1 MKNYIT
7 DLSENETIIEVGDRL
22 HMISNGRGLA
32 WGSDSYL
39 LAARLR
45 KGKRACELGC
55 GTGVVSLLAAAFD
68 KFAHVTALEIEEESA
83 ALAERNVILNGLSE
97 KISVKNI
104 DIRLANPDELGGQFD
119 CVFSNPPYFAHPG
132 PESPDA
138 IRQSARHEI
147 HGGISDFC
155 AAAARLLKYG
165 GIFVCVY
172 RADRLVDLFCA
183 MRASRLEPKKICT
196 VYPDSKSKPA
206 FVLVEAKFGG
216 SPLLEFEP
224 PLFLYTDEIT
234 NPRKRTERIDKI
246 YEKTS
251 FDI

>member
-1 MKNYIT
+1 MDKNLII
-7 DLSENETIIEVGDRL
+7 SENESIIAVGDRVK
-22 HMISNGRGLA
+22 MISNGKGLA

-45 KGKRACELGC
+45 RGKRACELGC
-55 GTGVVSLLAAAFD
+55 GTGVVTLLAAAFD
-68 KFAHVTALEIEEESA
+68 KFNHITALEVEPESA
-83 ALAERNVILNGLSE
+83 ALAERNVALNSLSD
-97 KISVKNI
+97 KVTVKNT
-104 DIRLANPDELGGQFD
+104 DIREAHPKDLGGEFD

-132 PESPDA
+132 PESPDL

-155 AAAARLLKYG
+155 AAAARLLRYG
-165 GIFVCVY
+165 GTFVCVY
-172 RADRLVDLFCA
+172 RPDRLVDLFEA
-183 MRASRLEPKKICT
+183 MRAAKLEPKKICT
-196 VYPDSKSKPA
+196 VYPDTKSKPA

-216 SPLLEFEP
+216 APLLEFEP

-234 NPRKRTERIDKI
+234 NPRIRTERIDKI

-251 FDI
+251 FEI

>member
-1 MKNYIT
+1 MNENI
-7 DLSENETIIEVGDRL
+7 LISENESIIAVGERVR
-22 HMISNGRGLA
+22 MISNGKGLA

-55 GTGVVSLLAAAFD
+55 GTGVVTLLAAAFE
-68 KFAHVTALEIEEESA
+68 KFDHVTALEIEPESA
-83 ALAERNVILNGLSE
+83 SLAERNVALNSLSD
-97 KISVKNI
+97 KITVKNT
-104 DIRLANPDELGGQFD
+104 DIRDARAEDLGGEFD

-132 PESPDA
+132 PESPDS

-147 HGGISDFC
+147 HGGIGDFC
-155 AAAARLLKYG
+155 AAAGRLLKYG
-165 GIFVCVY
+165 GTFVCVY

-183 MRASRLEPKKICT
+183 MRAARLEPKKICT
-196 VYPDSKSKPA
+196 VYPDTKSKPA

-216 SPLLEFEP
+216 APLLEFEP

-234 NPRKRTERIDKI
+234 NPRIRTERIEKI

-251 FDI
+251 FDV

>member
-1 MKNYIT
+1 MDKNIFI
-7 DLSENETIIEVGDRL
+7 SENESIVAVGDRVK
-22 HMISNGRGLA
+22 MISNGKGLA

-55 GTGVVSLLAAAFD
+55 GTGVVTLLAAAFD
-68 KFAHVTALEIEEESA
+68 KFNHITALEVEPESA
-83 ALAERNVILNGLSE
+83 ALAERNVVLNSLSD
-97 KISVKNI
+97 KITVKNT
-104 DIRLANPDELGGQFD
+104 DIRDVRADELGGEFD

-132 PESPDA
+132 PESPDS

-147 HGGISDFC
+147 HGGIGDFC
-155 AAAARLLKYG
+155 AAAARLLRYG
-165 GIFVCVY
+165 GTFVCVY
-172 RADRLVDLFCA
+172 RPDRLVDLFEA

-196 VYPDSKSKPA
+196 VYPDTKSKPA

-216 SPLLEFEP
+216 APLLEFEQ
-224 PLFLYTDEIT
+224 PLFLYTDEIV
-234 NPRKRTERIDKI
+234 NPRIRTERIDKI

-251 FDI
+251 FEI

>member
-1 MKNYIT
+1 MDKNLII
-7 DLSENETIIEVGDRL
+7 SENESIIAVGDRVK
-22 HMISNGRGLA
+22 MISNGKGLA

-45 KGKRACELGC
+45 RGKRACELGC
-55 GTGVVSLLAAAFD
+55 GTGVVTLLAAAFD
-68 KFAHVTALEIEEESA
+68 KFNHVTALEVEPESA
-83 ALAERNVILNGLSE
+83 ALAERNVALNSLSD
-97 KISVKNI
+97 KVTVKNI
-104 DIRLANPDELGGQFD
+104 DIHEAHPKDLGGEFD

-132 PESPDA
+132 PESPDS

-155 AAAARLLKYG
+155 AAAARLLRYG
-165 GIFVCVY
+165 GTFVCVY
-172 RADRLVDLFCA
+172 RPDRLVDLFEA
-183 MRASRLEPKKICT
+183 MRAAKLEPKKMCT
-196 VYPDSKSKPA
+196 VYADTNSKPA

-216 SPLLEFEP
+216 APLLEFEP

-234 NPRKRTERIDKI
+234 NPRIRTERIEKI

-251 FDI
+251 FEI

>member
-1 MKNYIT
+1 MNENI
-7 DLSENETIIEVGDRL
+7 LISENESIIAVGERVR
-22 HMISNGRGLA
+22 MISNGKGLA

-55 GTGVVSLLAAAFD
+55 GTGVVTLLAAAFE
-68 KFAHVTALEIEEESA
+68 KFDHVTALEIEPESA
-83 ALAERNVILNGLSE
+83 SLAERNVALNSLSD
-97 KISVKNI
+97 KITVKNT
-104 DIRLANPDELGGQFD
+104 DIRDARAEDLGGEFD

-132 PESPDA
+132 PESPDS

-147 HGGISDFC
+147 HGGIGDFC
-155 AAAARLLKYG
+155 AAAGRLLKYG
-165 GIFVCVY
+165 GTFVCVY

-183 MRASRLEPKKICT
+183 MRAAKLEPKKICT
-196 VYPDSKSKPA
+196 VYPDTKSKPA

-216 SPLLEFEP
+216 APLLEFEP

-234 NPRKRTERIDKI
+234 NPRIRTERIEKI

-251 FDI
+251 FDV

>member
-1 MKNYIT
+1 MNENI
-7 DLSENETIIEVGDRL
+7 LISENESIIAVGDRVK
-22 HMISNGRGLA
+22 MISNGKGLA

-55 GTGVVSLLAAAFD
+55 GTGVVSLLAAAFE
-68 KFAHVTALEIEEESA
+68 KFDHVCALEIEPESA
-83 ALAERNVILNGLSE
+83 ALAKRNVELNSLTDRMT
-97 KISVKNI
+97 VKNI
-104 DIRLANPDELGGQFD
+104 DIREARADSLGGEFD

-132 PESPDA
+132 PESPDS

-147 HGGISDFC
+147 HGGIADFC
-155 AAAARLLKYG
+155 ATAARLLKYG

-172 RADRLVDLFCA
+172 RPDRLVDLFEA
-183 MRASRLEPKKICT
+183 MRAARLEPKKICT
-196 VYPDSKSKPA
+196 VYHDTKSKPA

-216 SPLLEFEP
+216 APLLEFEP
-224 PLFLYTDEIT
+224 PLFLYTDEVT
-234 NPRKRTERIDKI
+234 NPRIRTERIDKI

-251 FDI
+251 FDV

>member
-1 MKNYIT
+1 MDKNI
-7 DLSENETIIEVGDRL
+7 LISENESIIAVGDRVK
-22 HMISNGRGLA
+22 MISNGKGLA

-55 GTGVVSLLAAAFD
+55 GTGVVSLLAAAFE
-68 KFAHVTALEIEEESA
+68 KFDHVTALEIEPESA
-83 ALAERNVILNGLSE
+83 ALAERNVALNSLSDRMT
-97 KISVKNI
+97 VKNI
-104 DIRLANPDELGGQFD
+104 DIREAHPDTLGGSFD

-132 PESPDA
+132 PESPDS

-147 HGGISDFC
+147 HGGIGDFC

-165 GIFVCVY
+165 GVFVCVY
-172 RADRLVDLFCA
+172 RPDRLVDLFSA
-183 MRASRLEPKKICT
+183 MRASRLEPKKMCT
-196 VYPDSKSKPA
+196 VYADTNSKPA

-216 SPLLEFEP
+216 APLLEFEP

-234 NPRKRTERIDKI
+234 NPRIRTERIEKI

-251 FDI
+251 FDV

>member
-1 MKNYIT
+1 MENIN
-7 DLSENETIIEVGDRL
+7 LSENEAVVAVGERVR
-22 HMISNGRGLA
+22 MISNGKGLA

-55 GTGVVSLLAAAFD
+55 GTGVVSLLAAAFE
-68 KFAHVTALEIEEESA
+68 KFDHVCALEIEKESA
-83 ALAERNVILNGLSE
+83 ELAARNVSLNSLDGRMA
-97 KISVKNI
+97 VHNI
-104 DIRLANPDELGGQFD
+104 DIRKATPEVLGGYFD

-147 HGGISDFC
+147 HGGIADFC

-165 GIFVCVY
+165 GNFVCVY
-172 RADRLVDLFCA
+172 RPDRLVDLFCA
-183 MRASRLEPKKICT
+183 MRAARLEPKKICT
-196 VYPDSKSKPA
+196 VYSDKKSKPA

-216 SPLLEFEP
+216 APLLEYEP
-224 PLFLYTDEIT
+224 PLFLYTDEVV
-234 NPRKRTERIDKI
+234 NPRIRTERIEKI

-251 FDI
+251 FDV

>member
-1 MKNYIT
+1 MDNNIT
-7 DLSENETIIEVGDRL
+7 LNNNENIISVGDRVK
-22 HMISNGRGLA
+22 MISNGRGLA

-68 KFAHVTALEIEEESA
+68 KFEHVCALEIERESA
-83 ALAERNVILNGLSE
+83 ELAKRNAALNNLGKRV
-97 KISVKNI
+97 SVHNI
-104 DIRLANPDELGGQFD
+104 DIREARADALGGEFD

-147 HGGISDFC
+147 HGGIGDFC

-165 GIFVCVY
+165 GTFVCVY
-172 RADRLVDLFCA
+172 RPDRLVDLFCA
-183 MRASRLEPKKICT
+183 MRAARLEPKRMCMVHADT
-196 VYPDSKSKPA
+196 HSKPA
-206 FVLVEAKFGG
+206 FVLAEAKFGG
-216 SPLLEFEP
+216 APLLEIEP
-224 PLFLYTDEIT
+224 PLFLYTDEIV
-234 NPRKRTERIDKI
+234 NPRIRTERIDQI

-251 FDI
+251 FEI

>member
-1 MKNYIT
+1 
-7 DLSENETIIEVGDRL
+7 
-22 HMISNGRGLA
+22 MISNGKGLA

-45 KGKRACELGC
+45 KGKRACEFGC

-68 KFAHVTALEIEEESA
+68 KFDHVTALEIEPESA
-83 ALAERNVILNGLSE
+83 ALAERNVALNSLSE
-97 KISVKNI
+97 KITVKNI
-104 DIRLANPDELGGQFD
+104 YIRDARADELGGEFD

-132 PESPDA
+132 PESPDS

-147 HGGISDFC
+147 HGGIGDFC
-155 AAAARLLKYG
+155 AAAAKLLKYG
-165 GIFVCVY
+165 GNFVCVY
-172 RADRLVDLFCA
+172 RPDRLVDLFCA
-183 MRASRLEPKKICT
+183 MRAAKLEPKKICT
-196 VYPDSKSKPA
+196 VFADTNSKPA

-216 SPLLEFEP
+216 APLLEYEP
-224 PLFLYTDEIT
+224 PLFLYTDEVT
-234 NPRKRTERIDKI
+234 NPRIRTERIEKI

>member
-1 MKNYIT
+1 MENIN
-7 DLSENETIIEVGDRL
+7 LSENENIVAVGERVR
-22 HMISNGRGLA
+22 MISNGKGLA

-45 KGKRACELGC
+45 RGKRACELGC

-68 KFAHVTALEIEEESA
+68 KFDHVCALEIEKESA
-83 ALAERNVILNGLSE
+83 DLAARNVSLNSLDG
-97 KISVKNI
+97 KMAVHNI
-104 DIRLANPDELGGQFD
+104 DIREANPDALGGYFD

-132 PESPDA
+132 PESPDS

-147 HGGISDFC
+147 HGGIADFC

-165 GIFVCVY
+165 GNFVCVY
-172 RADRLVDLFCA
+172 RPDRLVDLFCA
-183 MRASRLEPKKICT
+183 MREARLEPKKICT
-196 VYPDSKSKPA
+196 VYADTKSKPA

-216 SPLLEFEP
+216 APLLEYEP
-224 PLFLYTDEIT
+224 PLFLYTDEIV
-234 NPRKRTERIDKI
+234 NPRIRTERIEKI

-251 FDI
+251 FDV

>member
-1 MKNYIT
+1 MDNSSI
-7 DLSENETIIEVGDRL
+7 LNNNENIISVGERVK
-22 HMISNGRGLA
+22 MISNGKGLA

-45 KGKRACELGC
+45 RGKRACELGC
-55 GTGVVSLLAAAFD
+55 GTGVVSLLAAAFE
-68 KFAHVTALEIEEESA
+68 KFDHVCALEIEKESA
-83 ALAERNVILNGLSE
+83 DLAARNVALNNLGDRMA
-97 KISVKNI
+97 VHNI
-104 DIRLANPDELGGQFD
+104 DIREARADLLGGEFD

-132 PESPDA
+132 PESPDS

-155 AAAARLLKYG
+155 AAAARLLRYG
-165 GIFVCVY
+165 GTFVCVY
-172 RADRLVDLFCA
+172 RPDRLVDLFCA
-183 MRASRLEPKKICT
+183 MREARLEPKKMCT
-196 VYPDSKSKPA
+196 VYADTKSKPA

-216 SPLLEFEP
+216 APLLEFEP

-234 NPRKRTERIDKI
+234 NPRIRTERIEKI

-251 FDI
+251 FEI

>member
-1 MKNYIT
+1 MENIN
-7 DLSENETIIEVGDRL
+7 LSENENIVAVGERVR
-22 HMISNGRGLA
+22 MISNGKGLA

-45 KGKRACELGC
+45 RGKRACELGC

-68 KFAHVTALEIEEESA
+68 KFDHVCALEIEKESA
-83 ALAERNVILNGLSE
+83 DLAARNVSLNSLEG
-97 KISVKNI
+97 KMAVHNI
-104 DIRLANPDELGGQFD
+104 DIREANPDALGGYFD

-132 PESPDA
+132 PESPDS

-147 HGGISDFC
+147 HGGIADFC

-165 GIFVCVY
+165 GNFVCVY
-172 RADRLVDLFCA
+172 RPDRLVDLFCA
-183 MRASRLEPKKICT
+183 MREARLEPKKICT
-196 VYPDSKSKPA
+196 VYADTKSKPA

-216 SPLLEFEP
+216 APLLEYEP
-224 PLFLYTDEIT
+224 PLFLYTDEIV
-234 NPRKRTERIDKI
+234 NPRIRTERIEKI

-251 FDI
+251 FDV

>member
-1 MKNYIT
+1 MENINLT
-7 DLSENETIIEVGDRL
+7 ENETVVAVGEKVK
-22 HMISNGRGLA
+22 MISNGKGLA

-45 KGKRACELGC
+45 RGKRACELGC

-68 KFAHVTALEIEEESA
+68 KFDHVCALEIEKESA
-83 ALAERNVILNGLSE
+83 DLAARNVELNNLGD
-97 KISVKNI
+97 KMAVHNI
-104 DIRLANPDELGGQFD
+104 DIREAHPDNLGGYFD

-132 PESPDA
+132 PESPDS

-147 HGGISDFC
+147 HGGIADFC

-165 GIFVCVY
+165 GNFVCVY
-172 RADRLVDLFCA
+172 RPDRLVDLFCA
-183 MRASRLEPKKICT
+183 MREARLEPKKICT
-196 VYPDSKSKPA
+196 VYADTKSKPA

-216 SPLLEFEP
+216 APLLEYEP
-224 PLFLYTDEIT
+224 PLFLYTDEIV
-234 NPRKRTERIDKI
+234 NPRIRTERIEKI

-251 FDI
+251 FET

>member
-1 MKNYIT
+1 MENIN
-7 DLSENETIIEVGDRL
+7 LSENEAVVAVGERVR
-22 HMISNGRGLA
+22 MISNSKGLA

-55 GTGVVSLLAAAFD
+55 GTGVVSLLAAAFE
-68 KFAHVTALEIEEESA
+68 KFDHVCALEIEKESA
-83 ALAERNVILNGLSE
+83 ELAARNVSLNSLDGRMA
-97 KISVKNI
+97 VHNI
-104 DIRLANPDELGGQFD
+104 DIRKATPEALGGYFD

-147 HGGISDFC
+147 HGGIADFC

-165 GIFVCVY
+165 GNFVCVY
-172 RADRLVDLFCA
+172 RPDRLVDLFCA
-183 MRASRLEPKKICT
+183 MRAARLEPKKICT
-196 VYPDSKSKPA
+196 VYADTKSKPA

-216 SPLLEFEP
+216 APLLEYEP
-224 PLFLYTDEIT
+224 PLFLYTDEVV
-234 NPRKRTERIDKI
+234 NPRIRTERIEKI

-251 FDI
+251 FDV

>member
-1 MKNYIT
+1 
-7 DLSENETIIEVGDRL
+7 
-22 HMISNGRGLA
+22 MISNGRGLP
-32 WGSDSYL
+32 WGTDSYL

-55 GTGVVSLLAAAFD
+55 GTGVVSLLAAAFE
-68 KFAHVTALEIEEESA
+68 KFSHVTAIEIEPESA
-83 ALAERNVILNGLSE
+83 ALAERNVRLNSLSD
-97 KISVKNI
+97 KITVVNT
-104 DIRLANPDELGGQFD
+104 DIRHARPEDLGGDFD

-147 HGGISDFC
+147 HGGITDFC

-183 MRASRLEPKKICT
+183 MRVARLEPKKICT
-196 VYPDSKSKPA
+196 VYPDTRSKPA

-234 NPRKRTERIDKI
+234 NPRIRTERIEKI

-251 FDI
+251 FEI

>member
-1 MKNYIT
+1 MDKNLII
-7 DLSENETIIEVGDRL
+7 SENESIIAFGYRVK
-22 HMISNGRGLA
+22 MISNGKGLA

-45 KGKRACELGC
+45 RGKRACELGC
-55 GTGVVSLLAAAFD
+55 GTGVVTLLAAAFD
-68 KFAHVTALEIEEESA
+68 KFNHITALEVEPESA
-83 ALAERNVILNGLSE
+83 ALAERNVALNSLSD
-97 KISVKNI
+97 KITVKNI
-104 DIRLANPDELGGQFD
+104 DIREAHPKYLGGEFD

-132 PESPDA
+132 PESADS

-155 AAAARLLKYG
+155 AAAARLLRYG
-165 GIFVCVY
+165 GTFVCVY
-172 RADRLVDLFCA
+172 RPDRLVDLFCA
-183 MRASRLEPKKICT
+183 MRAAKLEPKKMCT
-196 VYPDSKSKPA
+196 VYADTNSKPA

-216 SPLLEFEP
+216 APLLEFEP

-234 NPRKRTERIDKI
+234 NPRIRTERIEKI

-251 FDI
+251 FEI

>member
-1 MKNYIT
+1 MENIN
-7 DLSENETIIEVGDRL
+7 LSENENIVAVGDRVK
-22 HMISNGRGLA
+22 MISNGKGLA

-39 LAARLR
+39 LAARLK

-68 KFAHVTALEIEEESA
+68 KFDHVAALEIEKESA
-83 ALAERNVILNGLSE
+83 DLATRNVTLNSLDE
-97 KISVKNI
+97 KMTVHNI
-104 DIRLANPDELGGQFD
+104 DIREAHPDALGGYFD

-132 PESPDA
+132 PESPDS

-165 GIFVCVY
+165 GNFVCVY
-172 RADRLVDLFCA
+172 RPDRLVDLFCA
-183 MRASRLEPKKICT
+183 MREARLEPKKICT
-196 VYPDSKSKPA
+196 VYADTKSKPA

-216 SPLLEFEP
+216 APLLEFEP
-224 PLFLYTDEIT
+224 PLFLYTDEIV
-234 NPRKRTERIDKI
+234 NPRIRTERIEKI

-251 FDI
+251 FEI

>member
-1 MKNYIT
+1 MENIN
-7 DLSENETIIEVGDRL
+7 LSENETIISVGERVK
-22 HMISNGRGLA
+22 MISNGKGLA

-55 GTGVVSLLAAAFD
+55 GTGVVTLLAAAFD
-68 KFAHVTALEIEEESA
+68 KFNHITALEVEPESA
-83 ALAERNVILNGLSE
+83 QLAERNVVLNSLSD
-97 KISVKNI
+97 KITVKNI
-104 DIRLANPDELGGQFD
+104 DIREARADKLGGEFD

-147 HGGISDFC
+147 HGGIVDFC
-155 AAAARLLKYG
+155 LAASRLLKYG
-165 GIFVCVY
+165 GTFVCVY
-172 RADRLVDLFCA
+172 RPDRLVDLFEA
-183 MRASRLEPKKICT
+183 MRASRLEPKKMCMVHADT
-196 VYPDSKSKPA
+196 KSKPA

-216 SPLLEFEP
+216 APLLEIEP
-224 PLFLYTDEIT
+224 PLFLYTDEVT
-234 NPRKRTERIDKI
+234 NPRIRTERIDKI

-251 FDI
+251 FEI